1 MRPLAELMEDAE
13 KAASANVMQ
22 LLITAAELRQLKD
35 YELVVGTSNPDVAV
49 FAGPDAPAVPAGFKL
64 LVRRQ

>member
-1 MRPLAELMEDAE
+1 MDDVTATQDTVA
-13 KAASANVMQ
+13 
-22 LLITAAELRQLKD
+22 AAELRQLKD